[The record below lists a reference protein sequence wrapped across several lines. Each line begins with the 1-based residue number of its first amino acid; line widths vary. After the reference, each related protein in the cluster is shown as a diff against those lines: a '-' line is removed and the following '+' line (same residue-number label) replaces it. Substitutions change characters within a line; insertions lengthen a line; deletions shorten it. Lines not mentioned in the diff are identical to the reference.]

1 MVTGDFA
8 VKKRFILAALAR
20 VATLPLVLALASAP
34 VAGASADPLAS
45 GVPISSLALHSPM
58 VSIASQGARV
68 VAVGPRG
75 YILFSANGGKDWRQ
89 ATVPVRA
96 DLTAVH
102 LRDARN
108 GWAVGHDGVVLR
120 TDNGGESWTRILD
133 GRSVLEILNRG
144 YEARAA
150 AGDTV
155 AARVKGEIERLMAQ
169 SASPD
174 VMPNPFLDVLF
185 SDASEGFVI
194 GAFGLVL
201 RTRDGGKNWEPW
213 IERAE
218 NDRRL
223 HFYAAASDG
232 ASLYFAGE
240 QGLLRRLD
248 KGNDHFTTI
257 ETPYSG
263 TFFGVH
269 AAPGLLL
276 AYGLRGNAWASE
288 DGGASWRKIE
298 TSVEASI
305 IAVLPAGGS
314 RLILVSQAG
323 HVFSTTDGGRTLAAL
338 QVPRQGEV
346 LAATLVGANDL
357 ALTRHGG
364 VNLVTL
370 PAAR

>member
-45 GVPISSLALHSPM
+45 GAPISSLALHSPM

-120 TDNGGESWTRILD
+120 TDNGGESWTRVLD
-133 GRSVLEILNRG
+133 GRSVLEVLNRS

-155 AARVKGEIERLMAQ
+155 AIRVKGEIERLMAQ
-169 SASPD
+169 SASPE

-185 SDASEGFVI
+185 SDANEGFAI

-201 RTRDGGKNWEPW
+201 RTRDGGTSWEPW
-213 IERAE
+213 IERAK

-223 HFYAAASDG
+223 HFYAAATDG
-232 ASLYFAGE
+232 TTFYFVGE

-248 KGNDHFTTI
+248 KGADHFSTI
-257 ETPYSG
+257 ETPYKGS
-263 TFFGVH
+263 FFGVY
-269 AAPGLLL
+269 ATPGLLL
-276 AYGLRGNAWASE
+276 VHGLRGNAWASE
-288 DGGASWRKIE
+288 DGGANWRKIE
-298 TSVEASI
+298 TGVEASI
-305 IAVLPAGGS
+305 IAVLPAGGA
-314 RLILVSQAG
+314 RLIIVSQAG

-338 QVPRQGEV
+338 QVPHQGEV
-346 LAATLVGANDL
+346 LSAALVGTNDL
-357 ALTRHGG
+357 ALTWHGG

-370 PAAR
+370 PAVR